1 MRANA
6 SPRVLGA
13 LLCFLLCFN
22 IVLAGVARP
31 LPRQDELGDAPVT
44 TAPQTTTG
52 DASLTSPAASADSTT
67 ISQVDSSSIPS
78 SASATETDTAPVP
91 TVTGGTSDINSTLFN
106 VTIAAGDLPLKPRVT
121 PGFSVAGVI
130 LMLTGVAYTLVGI
143 KTRWL
148 HCFLSAGFLSA
159 VGVTVLIIY
168 VMNPPISNGLQGAYV
183 AAATVPSLMVGGGA
197 LVFKEVTECLACL
210 LGGFCL
216 AMWLL
221 TLKEGGLVGSGGAGV
236 TIFIAVFAAAG
247 FAGYFS
253 RWTRAQF
260 MITCISLSGATAVVI
275 GIDCFSRAGL
285 KEYWAWIWNLNENLF
300 PLGADTYPLTR
311 GIRVEQAATIIIT
324 LIGLVSQNKL
334 WLIIKERRARKEE
347 ERVRAEAE
355 NQEQEAN
362 VGRDVERANASER
375 KQWEA
380 VYGDPKGSMGVH
392 MSEDSGVG
400 DIYNE
405 RKPRNSGTTTTATA
419 TRRSTI
425 DEREEIEMAE
435 IPIAEE
441 AGAADA
447 AVMELEGDHPDSP
460 PPKTAAG
467 KVLDKNADGMVT
479 VRVAVDDHDAGHPAA
494 ATEEEKVWLI
504 GDDGEARL
512 VPKSSAEFRT
522 KSSTPTPN
530 LVSLPFSVPNA
541 ETGAEGDDD
550 RSSMAAAADDDGDF
564 LETRSNM
571 SKRSSFANRL
581 SVGSADLFRR
591 LSQRSLGRKMET
603 TARGKGDSRE
613 DLTSPVKDDNESM
626 AATLDQ
632 SDGYSDRA
640 MTPTEE
646 RPFSMEIKAEL
657 ADEGTQEKAPAK
669 RPTSEA
675 TVSTGILNSPATDTN
690 ATRFPEATKFKPS
703 LDSMVTSEK
712 TGEKQVEEALPAEDE
727 SVSKAGKSVA
737 SEADSGPLS
746 LTKDRLPRGLSK
758 IALSYRTNEWAKH
771 LSNAEM
777 PSPAELRIPHEPE
790 PEPTK
795 AKAVEEKAA
804 PVNVSEL
811 KKTALDATPPPA
823 MPRSVSAMSAQRP
836 VNLAVPGSNVTV
848 KSPPHSPSNVH
859 SSRPPLSHLSSSQ
872 RVPSDVRRSSGQAVS
887 AVMEEDDSRSIM
899 STDSRKAARTAAAA
913 ALIGEEASGAS
924 PKSSNGSVTPP
935 IAKPVSSRPPVPGL
949 VSYDSPQTMI
959 GKRDLLMRKK
969 ASVLRPDSVIPGK
982 VSPPSSV
989 TVSESGSVRGGI
1001 TAAYGAVAA
1010 LGPPAMRDPNAAGSL
1025 PNSRRSSG
1033 TAAISGSAPVD
1044 ADDLPLSQRR
1054 AMMRQDSMASINS
1067 GSLVGGANFNSH
1079 QPQRT
1084 SSIPSQMVRDSQ
1096 LASFRQ
1102 SVQQDLRGSPSGLPA
1117 VNSNA
1122 QLGHGGAYNTAGGG
1136 SGTPQQP
1143 QGPLINSIYGVPGTS
1158 SANSLPQHVVRQSHD
1173 AEVQRDLETQRSFM
1187 MGQRA
1192 AEAQKR
1198 QTQRADRERQGQM
1211 FVQRIRSDRDLM
1223 EMHREAMRKMQRRAS
1238 QADQRL

>member
-1 MRANA
+1 M
-6 SPRVLGA
+6 
-13 LLCFLLCFN
+13 
-22 IVLAGVARP
+22 
-31 LPRQDELGDAPVT
+31 
-44 TAPQTTTG
+44 
-52 DASLTSPAASADSTT
+52 LTRC
-67 ISQVDSSSIPS
+67 
-78 SASATETDTAPVP
+78 
-91 TVTGGTSDINSTLFN
+91 L
-106 VTIAAGDLPLKPRVT
+106 VTIAAGDLPLKPLIT
-121 PGFSVAGVI
+121 PGFSVAGVVLI
-130 LMLTGVAYTLVGI
+130 LTGTAYTLVGI

-148 HCFLSAGFLSA
+148 HCFLSAGFLAA

-168 VMNPPISNGLQGAYV
+168 VMNPPISNGVQGAYV
-183 AAATVPSLMVGGGA
+183 VAVTGTGLLLGGGA
-197 LVFKEVTECLACL
+197 LIFKEVTECLACL

-221 TLKEGGLVGSGGAGV
+221 TLKEGGLLGSGGAGV

-285 KEYWAWIWNLNENLF
+285 KEYWAWIWDLNENLF

-347 ERVRAEAE
+347 ERVKAEAE

-362 VGRDVERANASER
+362 VGRDVERANANER
-375 KQWEA
+375 RQWEA

-392 MSEDSGVG
+392 MSEDSNVG

-419 TRRSTI
+419 TRRSTT

-441 AGAADA
+441 TGSADA
-447 AVMELEGDHPDSP
+447 AMMELEGDQPGSP
-460 PPKTAAG
+460 PKPPKTAAE

-479 VRVAVDDHDAGHPAA
+479 VRVAVDDLDDGSPAA

-504 GDDGEARL
+504 GDDGETRL
-512 VPKSSAEFRT
+512 VPKASAEFRT

-530 LVSLPFSVPNA
+530 LVSLPFRVPNVEA
-541 ETGAEGDDD
+541 GAEGDDD

-564 LETRSNM
+564 LETRSNV

-591 LSQRSLGRKMET
+591 ISQRSLGRKMDT
-603 TARGKGDSRE
+603 AARGKGDSRE

-646 RPFSMEIKAEL
+646 RPFSLEIKAEL

-675 TVSTGILNSPATDTN
+675 TISTGILNSPATDTN
-690 ATRFPEATKFKPS
+690 TTVSPETTKFKPS
-703 LDSMVTSEK
+703 LDSVVTSEK
-712 TGEKQVEEALPAEDE
+712 TSEKQVEEALPAEDE

-790 PEPTK
+790 PEPTE

-804 PVNVSEL
+804 PVNVNEL

-823 MPRSVSAMSAQRP
+823 LPRSVSAMSNQRLA
-836 VNLAVPGSNVTV
+836 NLAVPGSNAAV
-848 KSPPHSPSNVH
+848 KSPPHSPSNNVD
-859 SSRPPLSHLSSSQ
+859 SSRPPQSHLSISQ
-872 RVPSDVRRSSGQAVS
+872 RVSSAERRPSARAVS
-887 AVMEEDDSRSIM
+887 AVMEDDDSRSIM

-924 PKSSNGSVTPP
+924 PKSSNGSTTPP
-935 IAKPVSSRPPVPGL
+935 AARPISSRPPVPGL

-969 ASVLRPDSVIPGK
+969 ASVLRPDSVQPGK
-982 VSPPSSV
+982 ISPPSSV
-989 TVSESGSVRGGI
+989 TVSESGSVRGSVAPA
-1001 TAAYGAVAA
+1001 AAYGSVVA
-1010 LGPPAMRDPNAAGSL
+1010 LGPPAMRDLNAAGSL

-1033 TAAISGSAPVD
+1033 TAAISGPAPAPVD

-1054 AMMRQDSMASINS
+1054 AMIRQDSMASINS

-1084 SSIPSQMVRDSQ
+1084 STIPNQTVRDSQ

-1102 SVQQDLRGSPSGLPA
+1102 SVQQDLRGTPSGLPA
-1117 VNSNA
+1117 VNANA
-1122 QLGHGGAYNTAGGG
+1122 QLGLGGAYNTAVGGG
-1136 SGTPQQP
+1136 STQP

-1158 SANSLPQHVVRQSHD
+1158 SANSLPQHVVRQSYD
-1173 AEVQRDLETQRSFM
+1173 AEVQRDIETQRSFM

-1198 QTQRADRERQGQM
+1198 QTQRAERERAGQM
-1211 FVQRIRSDRDLM
+1211 FEQRIRSDRDLM

>member
-1 MRANA
+1 MRAVP
-6 SPRVLGA
+6 SRILGV

-22 IVLAGVARP
+22 TVLAGVARP
-31 LPRQDELGDAPVT
+31 LPRQDDTNDTPVT
-44 TAPQTTTG
+44 TAPISTTE
-52 DASLTSPAASADSTT
+52 DAASTSPTASVDSTAV
-67 ISQVDSSSIPS
+67 SASRSSSIPS
-78 SASATETDTAPVP
+78 SVSATDTGTAPVP

-106 VTIAAGDLPLKPRVT
+106 VTIAAGELPLKPRIT
-121 PGFSVAGVI
+121 PGFSVAGAI
-130 LMLTGVAYTLVGI
+130 LMLTGTAYTLIGI

-148 HCFLSAGFLSA
+148 HCFLSAGYLSA
-159 VGVTVLIIY
+159 IGVTVLILY
-168 VMNPPISNGLQGAYV
+168 VMNPPIKDGVQGAYV
-183 AAATVPSLMVGGGA
+183 VAATGTGLLLGGGA
-197 LVFKEVTECLACL
+197 LVFKDVTECLACL

-221 TLKEGGLVGSGGAGV
+221 TLKEGGLLGPGGAGV

-285 KEYWAWIWNLNENLF
+285 KEYWAWVWDLNENLF

-311 GIRVEQAATIIIT
+311 GIRVEQAVTIIIA

-347 ERVRAEAE
+347 ERIRADAE

-362 VGRDVERANASER
+362 VGRDIERANANER

-392 MSEDSGVG
+392 TSEDSGVG

-405 RKPRNSGTTTTATA
+405 RKPRNSGTTMTATA

-425 DEREEIEMAE
+425 DEREDIEMAE

-441 AGAADA
+441 AGADDA
-447 AVMELEGDHPDSP
+447 AVIELEGDQPDTP
-460 PPKTAAG
+460 PKPKTAAE

-479 VRVAVDDHDAGHPAA
+479 VRVAVDDDLDAGSPAA
-494 ATEEEKVWLI
+494 ETEKEEKVWLI
-504 GDDGEARL
+504 GDDGEVRL
-512 VPKSSAEFRT
+512 VPKASAEFRA

-530 LVSLPFSVPNA
+530 LVSLPFRVPSA
-541 ETGAEGDDD
+541 EVGTGADDD

-564 LETRSNM
+564 LETRSNV

-591 LSQRSLGRKMET
+591 ISQRSLGRKIDT

-613 DLTSPVKDDNESM
+613 DLTSPVKDDNESI

-632 SDGYSDRA
+632 SDGCSDRA
-640 MTPTEE
+640 VTPTEE
-646 RPFSMEIKAEL
+646 RPFSKEIKAEL
-657 ADEGTQEKAPAK
+657 AGEETKEKATAR
-669 RPTSEA
+669 RPMSEA
-675 TVSTGILNSPATDTN
+675 TVSTGILNSPATD
-690 ATRFPEATKFKPS
+690 ATPDATKFKPS

-712 TGEKQVEEALPAEDE
+712 ASEKQGELESPIEDE
-727 SVSKAGKSVA
+727 SVSKAGKSIA
-737 SEADSGPLS
+737 SEAESGPLS

-790 PEPTK
+790 PEPSEV
-795 AKAVEEKAA
+795 KAVEEKAA
-804 PVNVSEL
+804 PVNVEEL
-811 KKTALDATPPPA
+811 RKTALDATPPPA
-823 MPRSVSAMSAQRP
+823 IPRTVSAMSVQRP
-836 VNLAVPGSNVTV
+836 ASLAVPGSNVAV
-848 KSPPHSPSNVH
+848 KSPPHSPSKRDT
-859 SSRPPLSHLSSSQ
+859 SGRPQSHLNHRVSS
-872 RVPSDVRRSSGQAVS
+872 DMRRTSGRAVS
-887 AVMEEDDSRSIM
+887 AVREEDDNKSVM
-899 STDSRKAARTAAAA
+899 STDSRRAARTAAAA
-913 ALIGEEASGAS
+913 ALAGEGANAAS
-924 PKSSNGSVTPP
+924 PMSSNGSSTPP
-935 IAKPVSSRPPVPGL
+935 AARPRPPVPGL
-949 VSYDSPQTMI
+949 VSYDSPQTLI
-959 GKRDLLMRKK
+959 GQRDVLMRKK
-969 ASVLRPDSVIPGK
+969 ASVLRPDSFQPGK

-989 TVSESGSVRGGI
+989 TVSESGSVRGVAPA
-1001 TAAYGAVAA
+1001 AAYGTVAA
-1010 LGPPAMRDPNAAGSL
+1010 LGPPAMRDPNAAGSA
-1025 PNSRRSSG
+1025 PDSRRSSG
-1033 TAAISGSAPVD
+1033 TAAILGSAPVD

-1054 AMMRQDSMASINS
+1054 AMIRQDSMASINS
-1067 GSLVGGANFNSH
+1067 GANFNSH

-1084 SSIPSQMVRDSQ
+1084 STIPSQMVRDSQ

-1102 SVQQDLRGSPSGLPA
+1102 SVQQDLRGTPTGLPA

-1122 QLGHGGAYNTAGGG
+1122 QLGYGGAYNTG
-1136 SGTPQQP
+1136 SST

-1158 SANSLPQHVVRQSHD
+1158 SANSLPQHVMRQSHD
-1173 AEVQRDLETQRSFM
+1173 AEVQRDIETQRSFL
-1187 MGQRA
+1187 MGQRQA
-1192 AEAQKR
+1192 EAEAQKR
-1198 QTQRADRERQGQM
+1198 QTLRAERERAGQM
-1211 FVQRIRSDRDLM
+1211 FEQRIRSDRDLM

-1238 QADQRL
+1238 KADQKQQM

>member
-1 MRANA
+1 MRANP
-6 SPRVLGA
+6 SPRLWGV

-31 LPRQDELGDAPVT
+31 LPRQDDTSDATAT
-44 TAPQTTTG
+44 TASPSSTG
-52 DASLTSPAASADSTT
+52 DAVSTSPAASSDSTAT
-67 ISQVDSSSIPS
+67 PEVDSSSILS
-78 SASATETDTAPVP
+78 SVSATGTGTAPVP
-91 TVTGGTSDINSTLFN
+91 TVTGGTNDLNSTLFN
-106 VTIAAGDLPLKPRVT
+106 ITIAAGDLPLEPRVT

-130 LMLTGVAYTLVGI
+130 LILTGAAYTLVGI

-148 HCFLSAGFLSA
+148 HCFLSAGFLA
-159 VGVTVLIIY
+159 AIGVTVLIIY
-168 VMNPPISNGLQGAYV
+168 VMNPPISNGVQGAYV
-183 AAATVPSLMVGGGA
+183 VAATGTGLLLGGAA

-210 LGGFCL
+210 LGGFSL

-221 TLKEGGLVGSGGAGV
+221 TLKEGGLLGSGGAGV

-285 KEYWAWIWNLNENLF
+285 KEYWVWIWDLNDNLF

-311 GIRVEQAATIIIT
+311 GIRVEQACTIIIA

-347 ERVRAEAE
+347 ERIQAEAE
-355 NQEQEAN
+355 NQEHEAN
-362 VGRDVERANASER
+362 IGREVERANEAER
-375 KQWEA
+375 SRWEA
-380 VYGDPKGSMGVH
+380 VYGEGKNPMKVH

-400 DIYNE
+400 DIYSE
-405 RKPRNSGTTTTATA
+405 RKSRNSGTTTTATA
-419 TRRSTI
+419 TRRSTV

-441 AGAADA
+441 AGAGN
-447 AVMELEGDHPDSP
+447 AVGVAVTELEGDQPST
-460 PPKTAAG
+460 PPKTKTAAE
-467 KVLDKNADGMVT
+467 KVLDRNADGMVT
-479 VRVAVDDHDAGHPAA
+479 VRVAADDLDAGSPAA
-494 ATEEEKVWLI
+494 ETEKEEKVWLI

-512 VPKSSAEFRT
+512 VPKASAEFRA

-530 LVSLPFSVPNA
+530 LVSLPFRVPA
-541 ETGAEGDDD
+541 EVGAAGDDD
-550 RSSMAAAADDDGDF
+550 RS
-564 LETRSNM
+564 ETRSNV
-571 SKRSSFANRL
+571 SRRSSLANRL

-591 LSQRSLGRKMET
+591 ISQRSLGKKVDT
-603 TARGKGDSRE
+603 TARGKGESRE

-632 SDGYSDRA
+632 SDGYSDGA
-640 MTPTEE
+640 ITPTAE

-657 ADEGTQEKAPAK
+657 ADEETPKKALAK

-675 TVSTGILNSPATDTN
+675 TVSTAILNSPATDTN
-690 ATRFPEATKFKPS
+690 AANFPDTTKFKPS
-703 LDSMVTSEK
+703 LDSKVTSEK
-712 TGEKQVEEALPAEDE
+712 ASEKQAEESSPSEKSSPAGEE
-727 SVSKAGKSVA
+727 SMSKAGKSIA

-758 IALSYRTNEWAKH
+758 IALTYRTNEWAKH

-777 PSPAELRIPHEPE
+777 PSPAELRIPQEPE
-790 PEPTK
+790 PELVE
-795 AKAVEEKAA
+795 AAAVEEKAA
-804 PVNVSEL
+804 PVNVDEL

-823 MPRSVSAMSAQRP
+823 MPRTVSSMSAQRP
-836 VNLAVPGSNVTV
+836 ANLAVPGSNVPV
-848 KSPPHSPSNVH
+848 KSPPRSPSNLEP
-859 SSRPPLSHLSSSQ
+859 STPPRPQLSPSQ
-872 RVPSDVRRSSGQAVS
+872 RVSSDMRRASGRAVS
-887 AVMEEDDSRSIM
+887 AVAEEDDNKSVI

-913 ALIGEEASGAS
+913 ALTGEGAGGVS
-924 PKSSNGSVTPP
+924 PMPSNGNSTPP
-935 IAKPVSSRPPVPGL
+935 RPPIPGL
-949 VSYDSPQTMI
+949 VSYDSPQTLI
-959 GKRDLLMRKK
+959 GQRDLLMRKK
-969 ASVLRPDSVIPGK
+969 NSVLRPDSVQPGK
-982 VSPPSSV
+982 VSPPSSAS
-989 TVSESGSVRGGI
+989 VSEAGSVRGVAPA
-1001 TAAYGAVAA
+1001 AAYGTVAA
-1010 LGPPAMRDPNAAGSL
+1010 LPPPTMRDPYAARSA

-1033 TAAISGSAPVD
+1033 TAAISGSVPVD

-1054 AMMRQDSMASINS
+1054 TMMRQASMTSVNS

-1084 SSIPSQMVRDSQ
+1084 STIPNQVVRDSQ

-1102 SVQQDLRGSPSGLPA
+1102 SVQQNLRATPSGLPA
-1117 VNSNA
+1117 VNANA
-1122 QLGHGGAYNTAGGG
+1122 QLGYGGG
-1136 SGTPQQP
+1136 YHANGSSSSVQAQ

-1173 AEVQRDLETQRSFM
+1173 AEVQRDIETQRSFM
-1187 MGQRA
+1187 MGQRQ

-1198 QTQRADRERQGQM
+1198 QTLKTERERAGRM
-1211 FVQRIRSDRDLM
+1211 FEQRIRTDRDML

-1238 QADQRL
+1238 QADQRMQ